1 MQPQQAQLLPPFLSH
16 FIKKLSLRVEAS
28 LPAMS
33 GGDKGPFQ
41 QGPGPFPPQLLL
53 HLPSCSPWD
62 LNATL
67 RSTTPSLA
75 LGANTG
81 VSSKAFSWHG
91 QQSCPH
97 PKSQP
102 CSPEQLALCRCGH
115 AILLFSWPRTF
126 QPFLPQSGTGV
137 PSPSIPSSWTPA
149 DVSVC
154 SQHMRLKTGNY
165 SGSEPGSTTH

>member
-1 MQPQQAQLLPPFLSH
+1 
-16 FIKKLSLRVEAS
+16 
-28 LPAMS
+28 MS
-33 GGDKGPFQ
+33 GGDKGPLQ
-41 QGPGPFPPQLLL
+41 QGPGHCPFPPQLLL
-53 HLPSCSPWD
+53 HLHSCSPWD

-102 CSPEQLALCRCGH
+102 CSPEQLSLCRCGH

-149 DVSVC
+149 DASVC
-154 SQHMRLKTGNY
+154 SYPAHEIEDRKLFRFRAWLHHSLALEPLDSRPQFTYLK
-165 SGSEPGSTTH
+165 EKWR